1 MNCGDEEMKE
11 DFKELEEQLEKLGL
25 SVPFKTRTE
34 KEDIIFLYDI
44 AKKDQTIEIV
54 RKAINEN
61 PYNLKDAAKR
71 LFSEVLCE
79 EAIEIDGLSLQFI
92 PQKFHT
98 RELYLKAV
106 SNNGLA
112 LEYVPYEER
121 DVYISRAAL
130 EAESRRLPALGSHRV
145 LPIYNYP
152 IKFIPQNILDKEM
165 VMISVSKYPL
175 SLKNVPHKFITK
187 KLCNI
192 AVNSD
197 GMALEFVPERYIDDK
212 MINAALET
220 TPGSLKF
227 VPEESKTESRCNAC
241 FNSNQLSILHIPQQ
255 FITIEMCKR
264 VVDIISKWPS
274 AANNRAYLKDDLLR
288 VIPKKIITDKV
299 FLDYIVSVIPRRE
312 LMQFLVK
319 KEEDI
324 IEGEKPIFSKTSC
337 NYILKKLGIP
347 AGREKTK
354 LDLTEAELPALVNKA
369 ETRLTVKEEQTT
381 HDFSSGS
388 RYDRTQI
395 FYVTDIHIE
404 HQLKSHAEG
413 GHLTGTKIDSFISYK
428 ITEMLEGVT
437 DKYSIL
443 LIGGDVAG
451 SIPLTDLFYMRLSE
465 QWEGRIIA
473 VMGNHELW
481 NGHPDPQKD
490 RYVSPP
496 LDDIVKEYYQ
506 RVFEPNNIT
515 LLQNSLYIN
524 CNELNVK
531 HLLSEDEI
539 LNCPDDVLE
548 AILAH
553 SSLIILGGIGF
564 SGLNPLYNATNGL
577 YRAAITTLEADFAET
592 KRFADVY
599 DKVERCAR
607 DQRVIVLTHTQVEDW
622 TNKRCNPNWIYING
636 HTHRNCLIRDSDGTT
651 VLSDNQIGYEPVK
664 WKLNVVYISNGFE
677 TYKDG
682 IYEITKKEYKDFN
695 SLRGVHIYGLKTI
708 PDTIMMLKKNSI
720 YMFLIHSDNGV
731 CLLSGGKVMH
741 LTNKSAEYYYEHM
754 EEYRS
759 MMLEALKPFHDRLY
773 ALSNEVRL
781 FGGSGKV
788 HGCIVDISF
797 ETHLYLNILD
807 GIVTPYFAFD
817 MVNKITY
824 PNVTTLLK
832 EHCPELKNAYLSSQ
846 KSGMLPL
853 LSDLSIK
860 SKTELSEISE
870 QYFPDTDIY
879 EPSKKLRAIQ
889 YMLEQNI
896 IRLWYD
902 DLLAPKTLT
911 TEKSYNIEPGL
922 PLLYNKPQSTYK
934 VGQKIKIK
942 YRGVGVITDI
952 IGSGKKRTIKF
963 VFEDGALG
971 SFSEAYVDQYT
982 EE

>member
-1 MNCGDEEMKE
+1 MKE

-25 SVPFKTRTE
+25 SVPFKTRPE
-34 KEDIIFLYDI
+34 KEEKIFLYDI
-44 AKKDQTIEIV
+44 AKKDQTIELV
-54 RKAINEN
+54 RKAIKEN

-71 LFSEVLCE
+71 LFSEDLCE

-92 PQKFHT
+92 PQKYHT

-112 LEYVPYEER
+112 LEYVPFEER

-130 EAESRRLPALGSHRV
+130 EAESRKLPALGSHRV
-145 LPIYNYP
+145 FPIYNYP

-165 VMISVSKYPL
+165 VLMSVQKYPL
-175 SLKNVPHKFITK
+175 SLRNVPLKYVTK
-187 KLCNI
+187 RLCKI

-197 GMALEFVPERYIDDK
+197 GIALEFVPERYIDDK
-212 MINAALET
+212 IIDSALET
-220 TPGSLKF
+220 TPSSLKF
-227 VPEESKTESRCNAC
+227 VPEELKTESRCNAC
-241 FNSNQLSILHIPQQ
+241 FNSNPLSILHIPQQ
-255 FITIEMCKR
+255 FITLAMCQR
-264 VVDIISKWPS
+264 VVDIISKWPTT
-274 AANNRAYLKDDLLR
+274 ANNRAYLKDDLLR
-288 VIPKKIITDKV
+288 IIPKKILTDKT
-299 FLDYIVSVIPRRE
+299 FLDYISSLLPRKE
-312 LMQFLVK
+312 LMRILSQ
-319 KEEDI
+319 KEEDAI
-324 IEGEKPIFSKTSC
+324 DGEKPIFSKSSC
-337 NYILKKLGIP
+337 NFILKKLGIP

-354 LDLTEAELPALVNKA
+354 LDLTEVELPALIDKT
-369 ETRLTVKEEQTT
+369 ETELALKEEQTI
-381 HDFSSGS
+381 HDFTSGS
-388 RYDRTQI
+388 QYNRTQLY
-395 FYVTDIHIE
+395 YVTDIHIE
-404 HQLKSHAEG
+404 HQLKNHAEDG
-413 GHLTGTKIDSFISYK
+413 DLTGAKIDSFISYK

-437 DKYSIL
+437 DKYSTL

-451 SIPLTDLFYMRLSE
+451 SIPITNLFYMRLSE

-481 NGHPDPQKD
+481 NGHPDPKKD

-496 LDDIVKEYYQ
+496 IDVIVKKYDQE
-506 RVFEPNNIT
+506 VFEPNNIT
-515 LLQNSLYIN
+515 LLQNSLYIS
-524 CNELNVK
+524 CKELNVK

-539 LNCPDDVLE
+539 LSCPDDVLE

-564 SGLNPLYNATNGL
+564 SGLNPFRNATIGL

-664 WKLNVVYISNGFE
+664 WKLNAVFISNGFE

-720 YMFLIHSDNGV
+720 YMFLIHSENGV

-741 LTNKSAEYYYEHM
+741 LTHKNIEYYYEHM

-759 MMLEALKPFHDRLY
+759 KMLEALKPLHDRLY

-797 ETHLYLNILD
+797 DTHLYLNILD
-807 GIVTPYFAFD
+807 GSVTPYFAID
-817 MVNKITY
+817 MVNKYTY
-824 PNVTTLLK
+824 PNITALLK
-832 EHCPELKNAYLSSQ
+832 KRCPELKKSYLSS
-846 KSGMLPL
+846 KRSGLLPL
-853 LSDLSIK
+853 LSDISTNRE
-860 SKTELSEISE
+860 TEIAEISE
-870 QYFPDTDIY
+870 QIFFETDIY

-896 IRLWYD
+896 IRIWYD

-952 IGSGKKRTIKF
+952 IESGKKRTIKF

-971 SFSEAYVDQYT
+971 SFSEAYVDQNT